1 MKVSE
6 VMSGD
11 VAVVQHNDSIRTAA
25 ELMRSRDIG
34 SVPVSADDRLIG
46 MVTDRDIVVRA
57 LADGLDANTPVS
69 QIMSEGI
76 KYCFDDE
83 DVRDVAS
90 NMAELRVRRLPV
102 LDRDK
107 RLVGFVSLSNIADAG
122 DSKATEEL
130 LEGTAQPH

>member
-11 VAVVQHNDSIRTAA
+11 VAVVRQDDSVRTAA
-25 ELMRSRDIG
+25 QLMRSRDIG
-34 SVPVSADDRLIG
+34 SVPVSADGRLIG

-57 LADGLDANTPVS
+57 LAEGLDAGTPVS
-69 QIMSEGI
+69 QIMSEGL
-76 KYCFDDE
+76 KHCYADE
-83 DVRDVAS
+83 DVRDVARK
-90 NMAELRVRRLPV
+90 MAELRVRRLPV
-102 LDRDK
+102 LDRDQ

-122 DSKATEEL
+122 DARATEDL